1 MALTRRFLAALGIEA
16 DKVDEIITAHT
27 ETVNGLKEEISKY
40 KAEADKV
47 PDMEKELND
56 LRKTAKDGGEYYKL
70 KKEFEDYKAK
80 VKGKEEHQAKQAA
93 LRDVAKDAGLTET
106 GIAKVLKYT
115 DYGFELDDKG
125 KIKDAKD
132 MIKSIRE
139 EWSEH
144 IQKVDEHGAT
154 TPNPPTRGSG
164 KQYKTKE
171 EIMEIKDTAERQRAI
186 AENHDLFGF

>member
-1 MALTRRFLAALGIEA
+1 MSLTRKFLSALGIEA
-16 DKVDEIITAHT
+16 EKIDEIITAHT
-27 ETVNGLKEEISKY
+27 ETVDGLKEEISKY

-47 PDMEKELND
+47 PDMEKELED
-56 LRKTAKDGGEYYKL
+56 LRKTAKDGGEYDKL
-70 KKEFEDYKAK
+70 KKEFEDYKAE
-80 VKGKEEHQAKQAA
+80 VKGKEEHAAKQAA
-93 LRDVAKDAGLTET
+93 LREVAKDAGLTEA

-154 TPNPPTRGSG
+154 TPTPPTRGSG
-164 KQYKTKE
+164 KKYTTKD
-171 EIMEIKDTAERQRAI
+171 EIMAIKDTAERQAAI
-186 AENHDLFGF
+186 AENSELFGF